1 MTTIYPN
8 STAIPPATGGPN
20 TDLDASQRTFDV
32 YEAYQRAL
40 ADDEVTLYALLT
52 STGTH
57 PSIQI
62 SPPLAAILSL
72 TQLLTCSDGKAR
84 HHRLYETFPALPSP
98 S

>member
-1 MTTIYPN
+1 MTTTYPN
-8 STAIPPATGGPN
+8 STAIPPSTGGPS
-20 TDLDASQRTFDV
+20 TDLDANQRTFDV
-32 YEAYQRAL
+32 CEAYQRAL
-40 ADDEVTLYALLT
+40 ADDEVTLYPLLT
-52 STGTH
+52 LTRSH

-72 TQLLTCSDGKAR
+72 TELLTCSDGKSR